1 MHSHSHQLPTTS
13 QSLMVILFSFSQ
25 RCINGFRIYD
35 KEENFLNS
43 NEKKTLSDKSLKH
56 EEAVFWTKGEVL
68 GRGAYGTVSSPRSS
82 MLELST
88 RPHPSVPTL
97 CT

>member
-1 MHSHSHQLPTTS
+1 MFSIPHNKSEFNDLFF
-13 QSLMVILFSFSQ
+13 SLSQ

-56 EEAVFWTKGEVL
+56 EEAIFWTKGEIL
-68 GRGAYGTVSSPRSS
+68 GRGAYGTVSS
-82 MLELST
+82 L
-88 RPHPSVPTL
+88 
-97 CT
+97 